1 MSRWANSQTIRFIIR
16 YRTRHKKTRN
26 EVYLKCVLISPD
38 TCQTWVFLNVPKQE
52 KSWMSSLL
60 VAFNLG
66 QGNALESLGLWLFQ
80 MPMQEG

>member
-1 MSRWANSQTIRFIIR
+1 MSRWARCDGKLALLLNTVRA
-16 YRTRHKKTRN
+16 TKPLN
-26 EVYLKCVLISPD
+26 DVCLKCVLICLD
-38 TCQTWVFLNVPKQE
+38 TCQTWVFLNIPKQD